1 VLASLGEHPDIPPF
15 MMYTEVYQ
23 DSCVDLM
30 EKGRLVGASTT
41 ALTVSPPQL
50 ERIYEAMDFFIPRI
64 VMRPQEI
71 TNNPGIIRRLG
82 LITMNTALEV
92 DIYGH
97 ANSTHVM
104 GTHMMNGIGGSGDF
118 TRNAYLSIYMT
129 PSIQKGG
136 KISSIVPMVTHADHN
151 EHSVQIVVTDQG
163 LADLRGLGTMERAK
177 TIIDK
182 CAHPAYRDYL
192 HKYVENAPPGHIRH
206 DLHKCF
212 ELHQNLMQHGTMLP
226 DLNLKSVKE

>member
-1 VLASLGEHPDIPPF
+1 
-15 MMYTEVYQ
+15 MYTEVYQ

-30 EKGRLVGASTT
+30 EKGRLIGASTT

-50 ERIYEAMDFFIPRI
+50 DRIYDAMAFFIPRI
-64 VMRPQEI
+64 LVRPQEI
-71 TNNPGIIRRLG
+71 TNNPDIIRRLG

-104 GTHMMNGIGGSGDF
+104 GTQMMNGIGGSGDF

-151 EHSVQIVVTDQG
+151 EHSVQVVVTEQG
-163 LADLRGLGTMERAK
+163 LADLRGLGAMERAK
-177 TIIDK
+177 AIIDN
-182 CAHPAYRDYL
+182 CAHPLYRDYL
-192 HKYVENAPPGHIRH
+192 RHYIEKSPLGHERH
-206 DLHKCF
+206 DLSRVF
-212 ELHQNLMQHGTMLP
+212 ELHLNLQRHGSMLP
-226 DLNLKSVKE
+226 EPDIKPAPSKKELVARA